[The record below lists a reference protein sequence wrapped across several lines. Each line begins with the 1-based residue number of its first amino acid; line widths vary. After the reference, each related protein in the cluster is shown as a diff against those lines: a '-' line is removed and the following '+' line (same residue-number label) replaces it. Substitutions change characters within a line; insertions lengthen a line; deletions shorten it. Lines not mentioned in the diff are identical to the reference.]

1 MYVPAVEAALSGEIR
16 YSSSFG
22 RGPQSVRNVRRP
34 PKSGFGAP
42 YVWGDATGVPLAEL
56 PSKGVRR
63 TFVVSKSSGRA
74 RDLSILSRSLVVRRF
89 SFARLLRNVFVR
101 KERDRDRVKRK
112 EVTCFETTLGPD
124 AVSSRGSLA
133 TDDLDEQ
140 RLDALA
146 E

>member
-1 MYVPAVEAALSGEIR
+1 MYVPAVEAELSGEIR
-16 YSSSFG
+16 YSSSFD
-22 RGPQSVRNVRRP
+22 RCTESVRNARKP
-34 PKSGFGAP
+34 PKSGFGAL
-42 YVWGDATGVPLAEL
+42 YVCGDATGVPPAEL

-89 SFARLLRNVFVR
+89 SFARLVGKSFVR
-101 KERDRDRVKRK
+101 KETETELRK
-112 EVTCFETTLGPD
+112 ELTCFETTLGPD
-124 AVSSRGSLA
+124 AASSRESLA
-133 TDDLDEQ
+133 TDGLDEQ

>member
-1 MYVPAVEAALSGEIR
+1 MPAVEAELSGEIR
-16 YSSSFG
+16 YSSSF
-22 RGPQSVRNVRRP
+22 RCTQSVRNARRP

-42 YVWGDATGVPLAEL
+42 YVWGDATGVPPAEL
-56 PSKGVRR
+56 LSKGVRR

-74 RDLSILSRSLVVRRF
+74 RDLSILSRSFVVRRF
-89 SFARLLRNVFVR
+89 SFARLLGKLFVR
-101 KERDRDRVKRK
+101 TERDRVKRE

-124 AVSSRGSLA
+124 AASSRGSLA
-133 TDDLDEQ
+133 TDGLDEQ